1 MNENILGP
9 QPRPTEAEMLWVEL
23 TVCVVSSPL
32 NNSDSAE
39 VGEP

>member
-1 MNENILGP
+1 MNNILGS
-9 QPRPTEAEMLWVEL
+9 QPRPTESDMLGVEL
-23 TVCVVSSPL
+23 TISVVSSPL